1 MLTVQTLAHDNRLDA
16 NRARQDH
23 CSANTESG
31 RLCRYTEKRLFVL
44 FELAGEISIK
54 YPACPT
60 AVFELTPLLLVVY

>member
-23 CSANTESG
+23 CSANTKSG
-31 RLCRYTEKRLFVL
+31 RLYTKNASSCF